1 MKKKLQKIKS
11 TYRKIKGKVKKG
23 LFRKKM
29 YLWYQEHCPI
39 DEKAILLESQQG
51 GALGGN
57 IFALLKELCE
67 NEAYKEYRLYLS
79 CTDVALKERKSFLE
93 RYGLQHRVTVVSLG
107 RNEYFKVL
115 ATAKYLINDNTFI
128 FVFMKRPEQVY
139 LNTWH
144 GTPLKT
150 LGKKI
155 KQDFAGIGNAQHNL
169 LTADYLLYPNEFT
182 KNLMIEDYM
191 LSNLGHAKVWLTG
204 YPRNSVFL
212 SDNRR
217 EQIRKEC
224 GMEQMEVYAYL
235 PTWRGVIGKV
245 TSGQQNARLYE
256 YLKELDTKLKDNQ
269 RVYVKLHPVS
279 VKEID
284 LSAFHKVVPFP
295 ANEYDTYE
303 FLNATDGLITD
314 YSSVFFDYA
323 VSRRKIILFTYD
335 KEEYIA
341 DRGFYFSLDELPFPQ
356 VNTVDGLVEC
366 MNAEKSYDDTK
377 FLNTFCAYEHE
388 DITNV
393 VLQRFLYNKSSD
405 FIQESEIED
414 NGKPNIIFYLG
425 GFGVNKIT
433 KAGVELLHSL
443 NKEKYNFTVIFRIGD
458 LKKYQQRLLQL
469 PEEVAHLGYY
479 DTRSLN
485 VWDSFV
491 YKLWEDWKMLP
502 YKLAR
507 KIISKR
513 SRYELTRI
521 LGGCRVDGVV
531 QYTGYTNDMIAMLE
545 EMPCKRM
552 IFVHNDMDKE
562 ISEKKKINRELLCHA
577 YQNYDMVVV
586 TTPELEASTKKV
598 AGGANEHI
606 VVITKAEE
614 YEKALEQLLS

>member
-1 MKKKLQKIKS
+1 MKKRIQKIKS

-51 GALGGN
+51 GSLGSN
-57 IFALLKELCE
+57 IFTLLKELCE
-67 NEAYKEYRLYLS
+67 NKEYAQYRLYLS
-79 CTDVALKERKSFLE
+79 CTEVALKDRQRFLE
-93 RYGLQHRVTVVSLG
+93 RYGLQDRVKIVSLG

-128 FVFMKRPEQVY
+128 FVFMKRKEQVY

-182 KNLMIEDYM
+182 RNLMIEDYM

-224 GMEQMEVYAYL
+224 GIEQMEVYAYL

-245 TSGQQNARLYE
+245 TSEQQNARLYE
-256 YLKELDTKLKDNQ
+256 YLKELDGKLKDNQ

-279 VKEID
+279 VKDID
-284 LSAFHKVVPFP
+284 LSAFQKIVPFP
-295 ANEYDTYE
+295 AQNYDTYE

-356 VNTVDGLVEC
+356 VSTVDGLLAC

-393 VLQRFLYNKSSD
+393 VLKRFLYNEPSTL
-405 FIQESEIED
+405 IQESEIED
-414 NGKPNIIFYLG
+414 NGKPNVVFYLG

-433 KAGVELLHSL
+433 KAGVQLLHEL
-443 NKEKYNFTVIFRIGD
+443 DKEKYNFTVIFRIGD
-458 LKKYQQRLLQL
+458 LKKNQQRLLQL
-469 PEEVAHLGYY
+469 PEEVTHLGYY

-485 VWDSFV
+485 VWDAFV
-491 YKLWEDWKMLP
+491 YKLWEDWKVLP
-502 YKLAR
+502 YKLA
-507 KIISKR
+507 KNMISKR
-513 SRYELTRI
+513 SRNELTRI
-521 LGGCRVDGVV
+521 LGGCRVDAVV
-531 QYTGYTNDMIAMLE
+531 QYTGYTNDMIAMFE

-552 IFVHNDMDKE
+552 IFVHNDMAKE
-562 ISEKKKINRELLCHA
+562 IVEKKKINRALLSDA
-577 YQNYDMVVV
+577 YQMYDMVVV
-586 TTPELEASTKKV
+586 TEPQLKQSTEQL
-598 AGGANEHI
+598 AGGSRENI
-606 VVITKAEE
+606 VVITKTSE
-614 YEKALEQLLS
+614 YEDALEKLL